1 MQLQKSLAKGW
12 QVIEVNGQVDSKTVG
27 ELREFID
34 TQLDEGLPVV
44 LDLKGVPFMS
54 SAGLRTLLLL
64 HRRTVDMGVGL
75 ALVGIA
81 NEIGDTMKVTGF
93 YDYFTIYP
101 TLASL
106 PESS

>member
-1 MQLQKSLAKGW
+1 
-12 QVIEVNGQVDSKTVG
+12 
-27 ELREFID
+27 
-34 TQLDEGLPVV
+34 
-44 LDLKGVPFMS
+44 
-54 SAGLRTLLLL
+54 
-64 HRRTVDMGVGL
+64 MGVGL

>member
-1 MQLQKSLAKGW
+1 MQLEKSLANGW
-12 QVIEVNGQVDSKTVG
+12 QAIAVTGQVDSKTVG

-34 TQLDEGLPVV
+34 TQLVDGIPVA
-44 LDLKGVPFMS
+44 LDLHGVPFMS

-64 HRRTVDMGVGL
+64 HRRTVEMGVGL

-81 NEIGDTMKVTGF
+81 SEIADTMKVTGF

-101 TLASL
+101 DLTSL
-106 PESS
+106 PEAR